1 MFQALPTPPPP
12 NAKQRYPN
20 TQSEHTLTHSLVWTD
35 PDLQIQYISV
45 ERNADVIF
53 FATDILLSNFL
64 TGINGGFKDICQ
76 NIYLAMVHSL
86 SIDVFF
92 SRNAL
97 LNITHSCYP

>member
-53 FATDILLSNFL
+53 FATDILLSKLFNW
-64 TGINGGFKDICQ
+64 
-76 NIYLAMVHSL
+76 Y
-86 SIDVFF
+86 
-92 SRNAL
+92 
-97 LNITHSCYP
+97 